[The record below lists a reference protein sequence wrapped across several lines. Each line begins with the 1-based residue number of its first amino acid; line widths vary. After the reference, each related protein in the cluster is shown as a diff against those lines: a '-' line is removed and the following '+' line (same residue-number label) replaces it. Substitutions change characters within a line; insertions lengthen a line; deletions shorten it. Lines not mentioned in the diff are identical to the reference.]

1 MSGNLVT
8 RLSSSCQ
15 LGCIKTSELVSGV
28 HTSGK
33 PSDSPAS
40 LAEGMSAKDESS
52 SPTDPIL
59 ALRPHILR
67 RRDHTTFV
75 ILLPPP
81 TTFGVAWTYRSG
93 NLQCSQEVGVT
104 SDTTYV
110 LCRAGGP

>member
-1 MSGNLVT
+1 MLPAYLPHVSLAVLRLANLSAVFI
-8 RLSSSCQ
+8 RV
-15 LGCIKTSELVSGV
+15 VSPV
-28 HTSGK
+28 I
-33 PSDSPAS
+33 SPAS

-52 SPTDPIL
+52 SPTDPIP

-67 RRDHTTFV
+67 RRDNTTFV

-81 TTFGVAWTYRSG
+81 TTFGVAYTYRSG
-93 NLQCSQEVGVT
+93 ILQCSQEVGVS